1 MKTKGDDGM
10 KRLCYE
16 MQLRN
21 VGRMYNEGVLVATID
36 DQNELVKAE
45 AILTQDFF
53 QILPSKDGIRF
64 VFYEDG
70 DPEALEILLNKFE
83 LTLPIS
89 FEAQLPEWGLLK
101 IDIAKK
107 IPYRKEYEEE
117 IERYKEF
124 YRL

>member
-1 MKTKGDDGM
+1 MKK
-10 KRLCYE
+10 LCYE

-21 VGRMYNEGVLVATID
+21 VGWMYNEGILVATID

-45 AILTQDFF
+45 AILTLDFF
-53 QILPSKDGIRF
+53 QIVHSKDGIRF
-64 VFYEDG
+64 IFYEDG
-70 DPEALEILLNKFE
+70 DPDALEIILNKTE

-89 FEAQLPEWGLLK
+89 FEAEISGWGLLK
-101 IDIAKK
+101 INIDKK
-107 IPYRKEYEEE
+107 IPYRKEYEEK